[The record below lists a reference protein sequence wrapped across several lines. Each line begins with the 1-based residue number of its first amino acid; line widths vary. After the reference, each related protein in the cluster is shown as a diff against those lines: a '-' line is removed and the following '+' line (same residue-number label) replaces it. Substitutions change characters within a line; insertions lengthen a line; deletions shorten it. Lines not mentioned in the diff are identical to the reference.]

1 MNQQCSCRRHV
12 ILFHLICYG
21 EFVCSS
27 LSPHVPIPN
36 APLYLL
42 YFKFSLEYKY
52 LLVLK
57 DFVWYF
63 SVYGTSAI
71 QGKTSLNSR
80 KNDGV
85 LNT

>member
-12 ILFHLICYG
+12 ILFHLLCYG

-27 LSPHVPIPN
+27 LSHHVPIPN
-36 APLYLL
+36 APLYLF
-42 YFKFSLEYKY
+42 YSKFSLEYKF

-57 DFVWYF
+57 DFVGYF
-63 SVYGTSAI
+63 SLYGTSAI

-80 KNDGV
+80 KMRGC
-85 LNT
+85 